1 MPQWRRRT
9 PKETQAAAK
18 CSQKPGRG
26 HHRIDQKSRLRLQG
40 VPGRSWGTPLAPKSD
55 KIHTFSLILKQRLQK
70 NAMVPF
76 FTKASQLGRRRRP
89 TCEHLLQFSMD
100 GPGETCRGPRPYS
113 RLGERPVLPVHRR
126 CIAAC
131 SLASACSAAGACFAF
146 DMKRR
151 TFHRVVGSEIARM
164 INAHG
169 GVKAHNL

>member
-1 MPQWRRRT
+1 MRPQGRQRT
-9 PKETQAAAK
+9 PKATQGAAK
-18 CSQKPGRG
+18 CSQKPGRE
-26 HHRIDQKSRLRLQG
+26 HHRIDEKSCLRLQG
-40 VPGRSWGTPLAPKSD
+40 VPGRSWGTPLAPKME
-55 KIHTFSLILKQRLQK
+55 KIRTFPLILRQRLEK

-89 TCEHLLQFSMD
+89 TCEHLHQFSMD

-131 SLASACSAAGACFAF
+131 FAAGACCAF